1 MHGSDSLPGRK
12 QRCGRYWY
20 TVLEHCGAAD
30 ADDAGE
36 STCPSGFRLLAP
48 NLYGGC
54 SSPAIYH
61 IVQGPPEIGVDD
73 VLIEESMGRS
83 GWRRDIK
90 IGGREGGRE
99 GGRALWAHYAYRTRP
114 AKVPLYLSAVLVP
127 RHAHGQIRDR
137 HRLTE

>member
-12 QRCGRYWY
+12 QRCGTVGTG

-30 ADDAGE
+30 ADANFDAGE
-36 STCPSGFRLLAP
+36 STCPLGFRLLAP

-90 IGGREGGRE
+90 IGGTVGGEVELYGPTMATVLGLQRCLSICPRYLYR
-99 GGRALWAHYAYRTRP
+99 GTFMGRYAIGT
-114 AKVPLYLSAVLVP
+114 
-127 RHAHGQIRDR
+127 D
-137 HRLTE
+137 